1 MPPHPRPSRR
11 SAAHR
16 QPSRL
21 GRSRSARHAY
31 ERLILSAYAE
41 EAEKHNSAYDLRDV
55 IPEAWAALE
64 QDVDLPEPR
73 VKTTLYLDK
82 SVSAYFRALG
92 PGWQNAVNRVLA
104 TYAQMKIADVRL
116 GERLME
122 EYRASERDRLVR
134 EAQGLEVP
142 QETGTEAE
150 VPPDQR
156 PTLIRR

>member
-1 MPPHPRPSRR
+1 MPSRPQANRPSP
-11 SAAHR
+11 AHR
-16 QPSRL
+16 QPVRH
-21 GRSRSARHAY
+21 GRSRAARHAY

-55 IPEAWAALE
+55 IPEAWDALE

-82 SVSAYFRALG
+82 SVSVYFRALG

-116 GERLME
+116 GERLIE
-122 EYRASERDRLVR
+122 EYRASERDRLLR

-142 QETGTEAE
+142 REAGTVED
-150 VPPDQR
+150 VPPDAR

>member
-1 MPPHPRPSRR
+1 MPTRITAARPQP
-11 SAAHR
+11 AHR
-16 QPSRL
+16 QPTRP
-21 GRSRSARHAY
+21 GRSRAARHAY

-55 IPEAWAALE
+55 IPEAWGALE
-64 QDVDLPEPR
+64 HDVDLPEPR
-73 VKTTLYLDK
+73 VKATLYLDK

-116 GERLME
+116 GDRLIE
-122 EYRASERDRLVR
+122 DYLAAERDRLLRESQGLDMPR
-134 EAQGLEVP
+134 EAGA
-142 QETGTEAE
+142 AE
-150 VPPDQR
+150 LPVEDR